1 MISPLTITNV
11 DDRMNDLT
19 KKNPTIIKE
28 FPTALLEWAGHRS
41 GGVRKP
47 FFEVSGRPCKVVI
60 DTPLLERLRN
70 WASNV
75 ASTSV
80 TPKSILLVGGPGNGK
95 TEAVEDTI
103 RTLDSSL
110 GLAGKLTAR
119 FISLFSGNGGQPIPR
134 LAKAA
139 LPSSTQ
145 DTGIEEVCVVQDASV
160 TDPAHPQKSP
170 AELLVRDLGSM
181 VQKDSKSIY
190 VACVNR
196 GILDD
201 ALTFATEKRL
211 QSEQE
216 ILEAVIRSVGL
227 TPSAPACWPLEGF
240 EHVAVWPMDVETLIG
255 TTGDGGTVKSPAE
268 QLLTKAIDVAKWPEL
283 GGCPAGDH
291 CPFCKNREM
300 LEKESQRNA
309 LLKTLRWHE
318 LATGK
323 RWSFRDLF
331 SLLSYLL
338 AGTAQQGD
346 THLIGPCEWAAQLYD
361 LSLQPPTSR
370 TDSQR
375 LRAPFLLV
383 SALYQHALFCAWPR
397 LNNKGLLA
405 EIRELEMQNDCGLMG
420 FHYFLSAQRDSSVPS
435 TLKPQLLSLAD
446 SLDPALAEPSCKI
459 ELSTRDLIFGK
470 DIDARF
476 SRSIGEGLAHVRR
489 QLSVLE
495 VDLLERLERTD
506 DLLSSSAIRRRRPAT
521 ARRVQN
527 LIRDFACRLVRRSL
541 GVRHGVTRER
551 DMLTDFEKVISGN
564 TQLLHKAVKQVEAL
578 INDKDHFVVILNST
592 FGEPLVPN
600 TRRATV
606 RATKQKVKPV
616 ESSGSGRPAPTV
628 RFLLIGGR
636 GHPLALTYEL
646 FRSVRELEAGMLPA
660 SLPRPVVALLDT
672 TRARLAG
679 TVVRDEEIL
688 DGAEI
693 RIGTRN
699 TVISRELGQFVIL
712 KENEI

>member
-1 MISPLTITNV
+1 MNDSTEGSPLISH
-11 DDRMNDLT
+11 
-19 KKNPTIIKE
+19 E

-47 FFEVSGRPCKVVI
+47 FFEGSGRPCKMVI
-60 DTPLLERLRN
+60 DTPLLNRLRN
-70 WASNV
+70 WADKVVSSPTT
-75 ASTSV
+75 A
-80 TPKSILLVGGPGNGK
+80 KAILLVGGPGNGK
-95 TEAVEDTI
+95 TEAVEDTL
-103 RTLDSSL
+103 RTLDCSL
-110 GLAGKLTAR
+110 NLGGDLTTR
-119 FISLFSGNGGQPIPR
+119 FTSLFSGSGGNPIPR

-139 LPSSTQ
+139 LPSVTQ
-145 DTGIEEVCVVQDASV
+145 ATGIEEVCVVQDASV
-160 TDPAHPQKSP
+160 TDPAHPLVSP

-181 VQKDSKSIY
+181 VRKDSKSIY

-201 ALTFATEKRL
+201 ALTFATEKQL
-211 QSEQE
+211 QTEQK
-216 ILEAVIRSVGL
+216 ILETVIRSVGL
-227 TPSAPACWPLEGF
+227 TPSAPECWPLEGF
-240 EHVAVWPMDVETLIG
+240 EHVAVWPMDVETLIW
-255 TTGDGGTVKSPAE
+255 TTGEVTAVKSPAE
-268 QLLTKAIDVAKWPEL
+268 QLLAKAIDASKWPDA
-283 GGCPAGDH
+283 GKCAAGDH
-291 CPFCKNREM
+291 CPFCASRKM

-309 LLKTLRWHE
+309 LLQTLRWYE

-338 AGTAQQGD
+338 AGTAQQD
-346 THLIGPCEWAAQLYD
+346 ATHLVGPCEWAAQLYN
-361 LSLQPPTSR
+361 LSLRAPTSKV
-370 TDSQR
+370 DSQR
-375 LRAPFLLV
+375 LRAPFLLA
-383 SALYQHALFCAWPR
+383 STLYQHALFCVWPR
-397 LNNKGLLA
+397 LNSRGLRA
-405 EIRELEMQNDCGLMG
+405 EIRELEMHNDSGLMG
-420 FHYFLSAQRDSSVPS
+420 FHFFLSAARDSSVPS
-435 TLKPQLLSLAD
+435 TLKPQLLGLAD
-446 SLDPALAEPSCKI
+446 SLDPALAEPSSKI
-459 ELSTRDLIFGK
+459 ELSTRDLFFGK

-476 SRSIGEGLAHVRR
+476 SQSVGEGLAQVRR

-506 DLLSSSAIRRRRPAT
+506 ELLSSSAIRRRKPAT

-551 DMLTDFEKVISGN
+551 DVLADFEKVMSGD

-592 FGEPLVPN
+592 FGEPLVPQP
-600 TRRATV
+600 RRSTV
-606 RATKQKVKPV
+606 RTAKQKVKPV
-616 ESSGSGRPAPTV
+616 ESLVAGRPAPTV
-628 RFLLIGGR
+628 RFLSIGGR

-679 TVVRDEEIL
+679 TVVRDEEML
-688 DGAEI
+688 DGAEL
-693 RIGTRN
+693 RIGTRD
-699 TVISRELGQFVIL
+699 TVISRELGEFVVL
-712 KENEI
+712 KGNEI